1 MATVYT
7 PAFIASMS
15 ASQLNALA
23 PAAFAAFT
31 AAQVQALTAAQLNA
45 LTPENVQALKANYFS
60 QAQIAGLTSAIG
72 NLSRAQMAAFTVA
85 QMSGFSGAQ
94 MGMFQ
99 ASALSALG
107 ASQTAALTAAQIA
120 GIAASEVPSLSSGFL
135 RCLSAAQLHAF
146 ADAQTAALTS
156 AQLAALIPSQ
166 FPGLNLAALT
176 TAQFGALTKAEVASI
191 APTVFARLVAP
202 RVAELSQM
210 ARSGLT
216 AAQMATL
223 TAAQINALPV
233 SFLASLTQAQTQ
245 GLSAA
250 TLNGL
255 SATSFNA
262 LRFND
267 FSASQIAGLST
278 ALSNLGAAQAAV
290 PSAASLS
297 RIAAANM
304 RYLGSDF
311 LSALGATQ
319 IAGFSAAQL
328 NAIPAST
335 FAHLATGFLNALS
348 TAQLGA
354 LSQTLTSSLAA
365 DQLAGLSARAFSAL
379 NLAFLTQAQ
388 FRSLTS
394 SEIGSLSIA
403 NFDRYVAGHL
413 DLLSDAGLNGVT
425 VAELRS
431 MTPAQIA
438 AITSAQLGAMNAAA
452 AAYVTALRTPAPTDY
467 DRVMS
472 DLARL
477 TAGGPLTFA
486 AARTLLQNV
495 SVGGVTTGEFSAL
508 TTVAYRLNAAA
519 GTRIETS
526 EMVRQLFDNVVLGNA
541 ANARWNGGASA
552 SVPLGNLS
560 ATSTQLQMSMLI
572 GKWFL
577 GTDNPSLAGTHYAA
591 AYQMQTG
598 PLFSDAGP
606 QFTDVNQGA
615 AGDCYFLSA
624 LAETALQNPSLIRNM
639 ITDDGG
645 GVYTVQFHLNG
656 QNVYITVDSSM
667 PTMSGGLRYASGSS
681 LEFDTGASSGSIWT
695 EIVEKAYV
703 EFRALTDGVNAWH
716 AIDGGWDNGL
726 AAITGQSAVDYYAG
740 SYTTPA
746 ARGGLLRTLY
756 DAFFAREDVLLSTSG
771 SAPWLNLAG
780 SHMYA
785 VTNVNLD
792 AGTITLDNPWNAN
805 GASSGMQ
812 MQFTASL
819 ADLANAGCTF
829 HVATGTPALA

>member
-1 MATVYT
+1 
-7 PAFIASMS
+7 
-15 ASQLNALA
+15 
-23 PAAFAAFT
+23 
-31 AAQVQALTAAQLNA
+31 
-45 LTPENVQALKANYFS
+45 
-60 QAQIAGLTSAIG
+60 
-72 NLSRAQMAAFTVA
+72 
-85 QMSGFSGAQ
+85 
-94 MGMFQ
+94 
-99 ASALSALG
+99 
-107 ASQTAALTAAQIA
+107 
-120 GIAASEVPSLSSGFL
+120 
-135 RCLSAAQLHAF
+135 
-146 ADAQTAALTS
+146 
-156 AQLAALIPSQ
+156 
-166 FPGLNLAALT
+166 
-176 TAQFGALTKAEVASI
+176 
-191 APTVFARLVAP
+191 
-202 RVAELSQM
+202 
-210 ARSGLT
+210 
-216 AAQMATL
+216 
-223 TAAQINALPV
+223 
-233 SFLASLTQAQTQ
+233 
-245 GLSAA
+245 
-250 TLNGL
+250 
-255 SATSFNA
+255 
-262 LRFND
+262 
-267 FSASQIAGLST
+267 
-278 ALSNLGAAQAAV
+278 
-290 PSAASLS
+290 
-297 RIAAANM
+297 
-304 RYLGSDF
+304 
-311 LSALGATQ
+311 
-319 IAGFSAAQL
+319 
-328 NAIPAST
+328 
-335 FAHLATGFLNALS
+335 
-348 TAQLGA
+348 
-354 LSQTLTSSLAA
+354 
-365 DQLAGLSARAFSAL
+365 
-379 NLAFLTQAQ
+379 
-388 FRSLTS
+388 
-394 SEIGSLSIA
+394 
-403 NFDRYVAGHL
+403 
-413 DLLSDAGLNGVT
+413 
-425 VAELRS
+425 

-495 SVGGVTTGEFSAL
+495 SVGGVTTGEFSAHHR
-508 TTVAYRLNAAA
+508 RLSAERRRRNAHRNLGDGATA
-519 GTRIETS
+519 
-526 EMVRQLFDNVVLGNA
+526 VRQRRAWKRRERAVERRRLRLGP
-541 ANARWNGGASA
+541 ARKPERDVDPTPDVDAHRQMVSGNRQP
-552 SVPLGNLS
+552 VPRR
-560 ATSTQLQMSMLI
+560 
-572 GKWFL
+572 
-577 GTDNPSLAGTHYAA
+577 NPLRRRLPDADRPA
-591 AYQMQTG
+591 
-598 PLFSDAGP
+598 FSDAGP